1 MIRRFFTYYRP
12 HKKLFALDLICSFI
26 VAVCNIFYPIIT
38 KNVLRTYTGDAAEA
52 SLSFLLTWAGVL
64 AAIYVVKSVLIYI
77 IDYWG
82 HSLGVRIQGDM
93 RRQMFA
99 KLQRLPFSYFD
110 ENKTGSIMSRL
121 INDLF
126 EISELAHHGP
136 EDLFLAVITII
147 GAFIALC
154 FVNPLLTVILF
165 VCIPFIVLFAVLSRK
180 GMLGAFRK
188 MREEQSEINSE
199 VESAISGMRIS
210 RAYTAEAHESEKFE
224 RSNVR
229 YQAARCGAYREMAKF
244 HCLMELFGDFL
255 YFLVF
260 LAGGLFFFYGRIDAF
275 ELTEYILFVTT
286 LITPIKTLVSIFEQ
300 ITAGAS
306 GFVRFCGVMDLADE
320 EEAKEP
326 VSVGR
331 LKGEIEFQNVSF
343 SYTASEGEQAGER
356 VISHLDLTVHAG
368 ETLAL
373 VGPSGGGKSTL
384 CHLIPRFYEVSE
396 GKVTI
401 DGIDVREMSRFD
413 LRRNVGIVAQDVFLF
428 AGSIREN
435 IAYGDL
441 NATEEQIVEAAK
453 RAKIHDFVASL
464 PEGYDTYVGERGVR
478 LSGGQRQRI
487 SIARIFL
494 KNPPIL
500 ILDEATSALDNVTE
514 LSIQRSLSEL
524 SEGRTTIVVAH
535 RLSTVRN
542 ADEIIVLTQD
552 GVAERG
558 SHARLMEQ
566 KGIYYDLNNAQSAI
580 DGYRTES

>member
-1 MIRRFFTYYRP
+1 MDI
-12 HKKLFALDLICSFI
+12 ICSFV
-26 VAVCNIFYPIIT
+26 VAICNVFYPILT
-38 KNVLRTYTGDAAEA
+38 KDVLRMYTENAADAT
-52 SLSFLLTWAGVL
+52 LSFLFIWAAVL
-64 AAIYVVKSVLIYI
+64 AVIYLIKCVLIYV

-93 RRQMFA
+93 RSRMFK

-110 ENKTGSIMSRL
+110 ENKTGAIMSRL

-136 EDLFLAVITII
+136 EDLFIALVTIL
-147 GAFIALC
+147 GAFVALC
-154 FVNPLLTVILF
+154 FVNIWLTLILF
-165 VCIPFIVLFAVLSRK
+165 VFIPLIVLFAVLSRK
-180 GMLGAFRK
+180 GMLKAFEK
-188 MREEQSEINSE
+188 MRVEQSAINSE

-210 RAYTAEAHESEKFE
+210 RAYTAESHESEKFE
-224 RSNVR
+224 RSNKR
-229 YQAARCGAYREMAKF
+229 YQIARCNAYKEMAKF
-244 HCLMELFGDFL
+244 HSLMEVFADFL

-260 LAGGLFFFYGRIDAF
+260 LVGGVFFYYGTIDAF

-286 LITPIKTLVSIFEQ
+286 LISPIKTLVSIFEQ

-306 GFVRFCGVMDLADE
+306 GFVRFCEVMDMADE
-320 EEAKEP
+320 EESKNLVP
-326 VSVGR
+326 VGR
-331 LKGEIEFQNVSF
+331 LKGEIEFRDVSF
-343 SYTASEGEQAGER
+343 SYPSHEDDGEGER
-356 VISHLDLTVHAG
+356 VISHLDLTVKAG

-373 VGPSGGGKSTL
+373 VGPSGGGKTTL
-384 CHLIPRFYEVSE
+384 CHLIPRFYEVNGGSIS
-396 GKVTI
+396 I
-401 DGIDVREMSRFD
+401 DGINIRDLSRYD
-413 LRRNVGIVAQDVFLF
+413 LRKNVGIVAQDVFLF
-428 AGSIREN
+428 AGSVREN

-441 NATEEQIVEAAK
+441 DATDEQIVEAAK
-453 RAKIHDFVASL
+453 RANIHDFIVGL
-464 PEGYDTYVGERGVR
+464 PNGYHTYVGERGIR

-494 KNPPIL
+494 KNPPVL

-514 LSIQRSLSEL
+514 LSIQRSLAEL

-558 SHARLMEQ
+558 THTELLEK
-566 KGIYYDLNNAQSAI
+566 KGIYYDLNHTQSLI
-580 DGYRTES
+580 DG

>member
-1 MIRRFFTYYRP
+1 MIRRFFSFYRP
-12 HKKLFALDLICSFI
+12 HKKLFALDIICSFI
-26 VAVCNIFYPIIT
+26 VAVCNVFYPILT
-38 KNVLRTYTGDAAEA
+38 KDVLRTYTGNAAEA
-52 SLSFLLTWAGVL
+52 TLSFLLIWAGVL
-64 AAIYVVKSVLIYI
+64 AVIYLLKCFLIYI

-93 RRQMFA
+93 RSQMFK

-136 EDLFLAVITII
+136 EDLFIALVTIL

-154 FVNPLLTVILF
+154 FVNIWLTLILF
-165 VCIPFIVLFAVLSRK
+165 IFIPLIVLFAVLSRK
-180 GMLGAFRK
+180 GMLKAFEK
-188 MREEQSEINSE
+188 MRVEQSEINSE

-224 RSNVR
+224 QSNRR
-229 YQAARCGAYREMAKF
+229 YQVARCGAYKEMAKF
-244 HCLMELFGDFL
+244 HALMELFADFL

-260 LAGGLFFFYGRIDAF
+260 LVGGIFFFYGSIDAF

-286 LITPIKTLVSIFEQ
+286 LISPIKTLVSIFEQ

-306 GFVRFCGVMDLADE
+306 GFVRFCDVMDLADE
-320 EEAKEP
+320 EEAKNP
-326 VSVGR
+326 VPVGR
-331 LKGEIEFQNVSF
+331 LKGEIEFHDVSF
-343 SYTASEGEQAGER
+343 SYPVHDSEAAGER
-356 VISHLDLTVHAG
+356 VISHLDLKIRAG

-373 VGPSGGGKSTL
+373 VGPSGGGKTTL
-384 CHLIPRFYEVSE
+384 CHLIPRFYEVNE
-396 GKVTI
+396 GFISI
-401 DGIDVREMSRFD
+401 DGIDVRDLSRYD
-413 LRRNVGIVAQDVFLF
+413 LRKNVGIVAQDVFLF
-428 AGSIREN
+428 AGSVREN

-441 NATEEQIVEAAK
+441 DATDEQIIEAAK
-453 RAKIHDFVASL
+453 RANIHDFIAGL
-464 PEGYDTYVGERGVR
+464 PDGYDTYVGERGIR

-494 KNPPIL
+494 KNPPVL

-514 LSIQRSLSEL
+514 LSIQRSLAEL

-558 SHARLMEQ
+558 THAELLDR
-566 KGIYYDLNNAQSAI
+566 KGIYYELNHTQNRI
-580 DGYRTES
+580 DGNL